1 MRFIIFFLIF
11 SLTINCQKNN
21 KTRIIRLGHGL
32 NTNHSVHKA
41 FVFMDSI
48 LNEKSNGKM
57 KLKIYPNEQLGTERQ
72 CLELLQI
79 GSLDITKV
87 SSGALEN
94 FSPITK
100 VLGLPFLFRDSQHSY
115 SVLDGPIGKE
125 ILSRTEKYWLKGLA
139 FYDAGSRSF
148 YTKDNPIH
156 NPSDLNGLKIR
167 VMESKIAFDMVKS
180 LGGSPTPISFGE
192 LYTSLQQGVVDGAEN
207 NLPSFYLSRHYE
219 VCKFYTMDEHT
230 ILPDV
235 LLISTHSWNTY
246 SELEKKWF
254 NESVLLSVI
263 EQRRLWS
270 ESEKES
276 LKAITDFGVEII
288 KPSKELF
295 QKKTNQIIEAFK
307 GDTLVYKLIKRI
319 RKTD

>member
-1 MRFIIFFLIF
+1 
-11 SLTINCQKNN
+11 
-21 KTRIIRLGHGL
+21 
-32 NTNHSVHKA
+32 
-41 FVFMDSI
+41 
-48 LNEKSNGKM
+48 
-57 KLKIYPNEQLGTERQ
+57 
-72 CLELLQI
+72 
-79 GSLDITKV
+79 
-87 SSGALEN
+87 
-94 FSPITK
+94 
-100 VLGLPFLFRDSQHSY
+100 
-115 SVLDGPIGKE
+115 
-125 ILSRTEKYWLKGLA
+125 
-139 FYDAGSRSF
+139 
-148 YTKDNPIH
+148 
-156 NPSDLNGLKIR
+156 
-167 VMESKIAFDMVKS
+167 MESKIAFDMVKS

-235 LLISTHSWNTY
+235 LLISTHSWNTF

-254 NESVLLSVI
+254 NESVSLSVI

>member
-1 MRFIIFFLIF
+1 M
-11 SLTINCQKNN
+11 TINCQKNN

-100 VLGLPFLFRDSQHSY
+100 VLGLPFLFRDSHHSY

-192 LYTSLQQGVVDGAEN
+192 LYTSFEDGVVDGA
-207 NLPSFYLSRHYE
+207 
-219 VCKFYTMDEHT
+219 
-230 ILPDV
+230 
-235 LLISTHSWNTY
+235 
-246 SELEKKWF
+246 
-254 NESVLLSVI
+254 
-263 EQRRLWS
+263 
-270 ESEKES
+270 
-276 LKAITDFGVEII
+276 
-288 KPSKELF
+288 
-295 QKKTNQIIEAFK
+295 
-307 GDTLVYKLIKRI
+307 
-319 RKTD
+319 